1 MPPHPGGRGVHG
13 EKHRRNFREDDH
25 AQIIFC
31 TGMDDRKPPT
41 QHSVPPAVF
50 VSPRRNSV
58 QLPSPEEVLL
68 YRGMGGIGYA
78 LAEEL
83 ARRGARV
90 YASAVKAA
98 EMEGLNVS
106 TGIRTLELDVT
117 IEESIQAAV
126 AHVVAEEGRIDVLVN
141 NAGIGMPCPVADV
154 PLDQLRQVL
163 DVNLYG
169 AVAMARA
176 VFPVMAQQQTRSR
189 ILNMA
194 SVAAYVNRPWSC
206 AYSASKAALAAAT
219 SCMRMEMRPFGID
232 VVLVTP
238 GYIKSRIFRN
248 ALASAPILPSSSLF
262 KPYEACYR
270 EQFAGSADNPWA
282 TNTADFAARLADV
295 ALGKGSPPWRV
306 LYGHQALFAVLMS
319 YLPTTILDFLLWVVF
334 AQKK

>member
-1 MPPHPGGRGVHG
+1 MRGIRLCHSDS
-13 EKHRRNFREDDH
+13 RE
-25 AQIIFC
+25 
-31 TGMDDRKPPT
+31 M
-41 QHSVPPAVF
+41 
-50 VSPRRNSV
+50 
-58 QLPSPEEVLL
+58 
-68 YRGMGGIGYA
+68 
-78 LAEEL
+78 

-98 EMEGLNVS
+98 EMEGLS
-106 TGIRTLELDVT
+106 TFSPAPSR
-117 IEESIQAAV
+117 AAV
-126 AHVVAEEGRIDVLVN
+126 AHRVARDGRVDVLVSNVRSSMPCPMAEVARVVAEEGRVDILVNNVGIGMPCPVADAAVAHLVAEEGRVDVLVN

-219 SCMRMEMRPFGID
+219 SCMRMEMRPFSID

-248 ALASAPILPSSSLF
+248 ALASAPILPSSSHY
-262 KPYEACYR
+262 KPYEASYR
-270 EQFAGSADNPWA
+270 EQFAASADNPWA
-282 TNTADFAARLADV
+282 TNTADFATQLADV
-295 ALGKGSPPWRV
+295 ALGKSSPPWRV
-306 LYGHQALFAVLMS
+306 LYGHQALFAVFMS
-319 YLPTTILDFLLWVVF
+319 YLPATILDSLLWVAF
-334 AQKK
+334 AKRK